1 MKALN
6 QASIGRVFGGSV
18 LLPALLMSLIACTGS
33 DSDSAKTDDKS
44 NESDASAQ
52 ESVEKDDP
60 ADDESNGES
69 DAAPADDDQES
80 DPPKTEETTEEP
92 PDETEEP
99 VVTDEDTT
107 DQPTS
112 DPTTDDPTT
121 NEPPAPETDAGGQTE
136 ETDAAPTGTVT
147 PIDPPADCTVT
158 NKTISTTYCEV
169 YETCGASS
177 MYSYCTDGGSGTWN
191 CSCSGG
197 ALSGSYA
204 LTGVEAETACEVT
217 RDLCLQG
224 VAPDFGADTD
234 CTTSYQSSSATY
246 CDLEQTCAQSA
257 EVSEGVTALS
267 SAYYTSDCSDLGD
280 GSMSCQCSGPLGTR
294 YFTVSGTDG
303 TTACEASVALCSPS
317 ADIETTRDC
326 ITSTQ
331 SVNSG
336 SCSMELSC
344 ENTLQLEGG
353 ATATVTDA
361 PYASCSLTN
370 EKLACSCSA
379 NGRLLSFELQSGS
392 EADTACE
399 ESLEICNVTD
409 AIQPEGE
416 IVCDTPSQTAST
428 TSCSSTVQCTQPAV
442 VNGTKIGV
450 YGTVYTSC
458 SNVSE
463 GEWTCSCQSGN
474 SSTAFN
480 YQAPDGADPWDACT
494 GASEACKERVN
505 VQIGNGSGFLIE

>member
-6 QASIGRVFGGSV
+6 QASIGRVLGGSV
-18 LLPALLMSLIACTGS
+18 LLPALLMSLVACTGS
-33 DSDSAKTDDKS
+33 DSGSGKTDDKS
-44 NESDASAQ
+44 NESDASA
-52 ESVEKDDP
+52 EAPGEKDDQ
-60 ADDESNGES
+60 ADDESDEKS
-69 DAAPADDDQES
+69 DAAAAEDDEES
-80 DPPKTEETTEEP
+80 DPPKTEETTEDP
-92 PDETEEP
+92 PEE
-99 VVTDEDTT
+99 
-107 DQPTS
+107 
-112 DPTTDDPTT
+112 TDDPTET
-121 NEPPAPETDAGGQTE
+121 DDETTVERTDEPSTDEPSTDEPPDTETDGGGASDDP
-136 ETDAAPTGTVT
+136 DAAPPGTVT

-169 YETCGASS
+169 YETCGANS

-204 LTGVEAETACEVT
+204 LTGVEGDTACEVT

-257 EVSEGVTALS
+257 EVREGVTALS

-317 ADIETTRDC
+317 TDVETTRDC

-370 EKLACSCSA
+370 EKLAC
-379 NGRLLSFELQSGS
+379 

-399 ESLEICNVTD
+399 ESLDICNVTD
-409 AIQPEGE
+409 AIQPEGD
-416 IVCDTPSQTAST
+416 IVCDTPAQTAST
-428 TSCSSTVQCTQPAV
+428 SSCSSTLQCTQPAL

-458 SNVSE
+458 SNLSE

-474 SSTAFN
+474 ASTAFN
-480 YQAPDGADPWDACT
+480 YQAPEGADPWDACT
-494 GASEACKERVN
+494 GASEACREQVN